1 VAVKG
6 YVDKEMVRYVMVI
19 MVVILKMREKLIIII
34 IIIIIM
40 IKHYSQKIKS
50 YIPSELSSM
59 KGIILLPF
67 TYWFIKK

>member
-19 MVVILKMREKLIIII
+19 MVVILKMREKLIII

>member
-1 VAVKG
+1 MAVKG

-19 MVVILKMREKLIIII
+19 MVVILKMREKLIII